1 MKRKLLPLAT
11 VLLGSILSA
20 CAVNGAYVVHY
31 GPTPPPRYA
40 VIGVAPGP
48 GFVWTE
54 GFWDW
59 RAGHW
64 FWVDGRW
71 LRPPRP
77 RAVWVPGYW
86 SQTHR
91 GWVLRRG
98 YWR

>member
-1 MKRKLLPLAT
+1 MKRRFLTPALLAIGTLM
-11 VLLGSILSA
+11 SA
-20 CAVNGAYVVHY
+20 CAVQGAYVVRY
-31 GPTPPPRYA
+31 APPPPRYA

-59 RAGHW
+59 RGRGYA
-64 FWVDGRW
+64 WVPGRW
-71 LRPPRP
+71 MRPPRP
-77 RAVWVPGYW
+77 HAVWVPGTW
-86 SQTHR
+86 VERPRR